1 MRYVLDTNIIFAFLR
16 KHPIWDTMEE
26 KLHFFDPT
34 TLVFVPAVV
43 MGEIQS
49 IAIQNKWGFQKKETL
64 EKFLDEFIKINYL
77 SQEVIYRYAEIDAYS
92 QGRSEEK
99 RLMGSAK
106 NMGKNDLWIAATA
119 SVLEAT
125 LITTDRDYDHLHD
138 QFLRV
143 ACFDLK

>member
-16 KHPIWDTMEE
+16 KHPVWDIIEE
-26 KLHFFDPT
+26 QLNFFDPT
-34 TLVFVPAVV
+34 TLVFVPAIVL
-43 MGEIQS
+43 GEIQS
-49 IAIQNKWGFQKKETL
+49 IAIQNKWGGQKRENL

-77 SQEVIYRYAEIDAYS
+77 SQEVINRYAEIDAYS
-92 QGRSEEK
+92 QGKLEEK
-99 RLMGSAK
+99 YLIGSAK

-125 LITTDRDYDHLHD
+125 LITTDKDYTHLHD
-138 QFLRV
+138 QFLQI